1 MPSCTTTGPRDNT
14 SRCPYKQE
22 RYHRL
27 TVRVSRHRVIPC
39 PYRKAAPR
47 RPKGGV
53 IQLDNPAPLLT
64 ASGISKAF
72 GHVEAL
78 RGVEIELY
86 HREVL
91 ALVGDN
97 GAGKSTLIKIL
108 SGALQPDS
116 GAIHLDEK
124 RVVFHTPLAAREHGI
139 ETVYQDLAV
148 VASLDVAEN
157 LFLGREL
164 RFGGPVGRRLP
175 FIDKRAMRREA
186 RKHLDTLN
194 IGIPSVRQRTET
206 LSGGQRQAVAV
217 ARAPAFGRRIVIMD
231 EPTAALGVRETAAVM
246 DVIRRINEQGLSI
259 ILISHNLP
267 QVLELSDRVMV
278 LRAGRNA
285 GVVRTRESDMEQIVR
300 MITGAEALHA
310 A

>member
-1 MPSCTTTGPRDNT
+1 MNREG
-14 SRCPYKQE
+14 
-22 RYHRL
+22 
-27 TVRVSRHRVIPC
+27 V
-39 PYRKAAPR
+39 
-47 RPKGGV
+47 V
-53 IQLDNPAPLLT
+53 IQATEGQTADAAPLLV
-64 ASGISKAF
+64 AEGISKAF

-78 RGVEIELY
+78 RGVGIEL
-86 HREVL
+86 REGEVL

-108 SGALQPDS
+108 SGALQPDE
-116 GAIHLDEK
+116 GEIWIDGR
-124 RVVFHTPLAAREHGI
+124 RVDLPSPIAARQLGI
-139 ETVYQDLAV
+139 ETVYQDLAIIP
-148 VASLDVAEN
+148 SLDITEN

-164 RFGGPVGRRLP
+164 RFSGRIGRFLP
-175 FIDKRAMRREA
+175 FIDKRSMRRRA
-186 RKHLDTLN
+186 REHLQTLN

-246 DVIRRINEQGLSI
+246 DVIRRINEHGLAI
-259 ILISHNLP
+259 VLVSHNLP
-267 QVLELSDRVMV
+267 QVLELSHRVMV
-278 LRAGRNA
+278 LRAGRNV
-285 GVVRTRESDMEQIVR
+285 GFLRTRDTDMEQIVR